1 MKKKWTILL
10 GIIVVLLNIL
20 PFKAFTSVN
29 ADSVIQDGGTF
40 YQDVP
45 EAANSPLGAAQYFHI
60 FANDVTL
67 KTHTNGNIAAK
78 NFNGGK
84 ANFGTND
91 YLDKEY
97 FYLQNVQSINGSSGI
112 TGKDHDKLDKLVVGA
127 SVSVDISDPNRP
139 KINDM
144 DMDHLT
150 ASQIY
155 QDQGTNQYINF
166 TEEMERLSNASQK
179 LLVLHQI

>member
-20 PFKAFTSVN
+20 PFGAFTSVS

-67 KTHTNGNIAAK
+67 RTHTNGNIAAK
-78 NFNGGK
+78 NFNGGN
-84 ANFGTND
+84 ANFGTNG

-97 FYLQNVQSINGSSGI
+97 FYLDNVQSINGNSGI
-112 TGKDHDKLDKLVVGA
+112 TGEDHNKLVVGA
-127 SVSVDISDPNRP
+127 SVSVDISNPNRP
-139 KINDM
+139 KINDTN
-144 DMDHLT
+144 MDHLT

-155 QDQGTNQYINF
+155 QDQ
-166 TEEMERLSNASQK
+166 
-179 LLVLHQI
+179 